1 MCGITG
7 IYSAKQGQ
15 NRQALARLATEI
27 TDTLSHRGPDS
38 SGIWQDPDKPLA
50 LGHRR
55 LAIIDLSENGHQPM
69 ESASGRYVITY
80 NGEFYRFSEIKSELE
95 RMGVSFRGRS
105 DTEVILAAID
115 FWGLNLALQKI
126 DGMFAF
132 ALWDKKD
139 KQLHLVRDRLGKKPL
154 YVGWAGQSLVFS
166 SELKAIH
173 AHPDFKPVV
182 NRKALSA
189 YMRYGYVPAPLCIYE
204 NVWSLPAGFRISIN
218 VEKITPGANLESLME
233 SYWHHLRVLE
243 EQKQKHR
250 SKSESE
256 IVNEF
261 EALLTTCTRER
272 MISDVPLGAFLSGGI
287 DSSAIVALM
296 QKISPK
302 PVKTYT
308 IGFSESGYDEA
319 AHARKVAAHLGT
331 DHHEHYLS
339 AKDAQNIIPLL
350 PEIYD
355 EPFGDFSQ
363 IPTYLVSKFA
373 RQSVSVVLSGD
384 GGDEMLGGYNRHV
397 VGPRL
402 WRMMKFTPRPARL
415 ALAKFITSTSIE
427 KWNAMAP
434 GQPRLGE
441 RMHKIGGILGMK
453 NQEDI
458 YQNLVSQWD
467 SPETIVSGGG
477 DFHTLATDHE
487 WQPQN
492 LSFAER
498 MMYWDALS
506 YLPGDILTK
515 VDRAS
520 MAVSLEAR
528 APLLDKRIYDY
539 VWTLPE
545 NMKIRNG
552 QGKYLL
558 RQVLN
563 RHVPRALTERPK
575 QGFSVPIA
583 EWLRSD
589 LRGWAEDLLDEKTLK
604 EDGYLNAPAL
614 RAVWNEYLS
623 GRTQHAPKLWTAL
636 MFLTW
641 KEKWL

>member
-331 DHHEHYLS
+331 DHHEHYLRGWPPS
-339 AKDAQNIIPLL
+339 
-350 PEIYD
+350 
-355 EPFGDFSQ
+355 
-363 IPTYLVSKFA
+363 
-373 RQSVSVVLSGD
+373 
-384 GGDEMLGGYNRHV
+384 
-397 VGPRL
+397 
-402 WRMMKFTPRPARL
+402 PRPERRSYRSSLVFYL
-415 ALAKFITSTSIE
+415 A
-427 KWNAMAP
+427 
-434 GQPRLGE
+434 Q
-441 RMHKIGGILGMK
+441 
-453 NQEDI
+453 
-458 YQNLVSQWD
+458 
-467 SPETIVSGGG
+467 
-477 DFHTLATDHE
+477 DFCHE
-487 WQPQN
+487 
-492 LSFAER
+492 E
-498 MMYWDALS
+498 
-506 YLPGDILTK
+506 
-515 VDRAS
+515 
-520 MAVSLEAR
+520 
-528 APLLDKRIYDY
+528 
-539 VWTLPE
+539 
-545 NMKIRNG
+545 
-552 QGKYLL
+552 
-558 RQVLN
+558 
-563 RHVPRALTERPK
+563 
-575 QGFSVPIA
+575 
-583 EWLRSD
+583 
-589 LRGWAEDLLDEKTLK
+589 
-604 EDGYLNAPAL
+604 
-614 RAVWNEYLS
+614 
-623 GRTQHAPKLWTAL
+623 
-636 MFLTW
+636 FLF
-641 KEKWL
+641 L